1 MWFSISAHSAEKQTE
16 LFGISR
22 KETCNLFTLAFKFFT
37 GCEMS
42 APVFDFC
49 LVCGQQHILC
59 LSVGIWQPKP
69 ANRNLPVK

>member
-1 MWFSISAHSAEKQTE
+1 
-16 LFGISR
+16 
-22 KETCNLFTLAFKFFT
+22 
-37 GCEMS
+37 MS

-59 LSVGIWQPKP
+59 LFVGIWQPKP